1 MTDFTYTLVVR
12 NGISVIIPTYR
23 SARTLPILVDSIAHA
38 SWWTPES
45 EIIIVDDGHTD
56 ETWAV
61 LHELANSNRTVVAI
75 RLSKNVGQHAAL
87 LAGVH
92 EAKHSTIVT
101 LDDDLQNPPEEVAH
115 LLKTLTDDVDVVYG
129 VPRTIRQPFWR
140 SFASVAA
147 KRMMHKALGFSNA
160 INISSF
166 RVFRSRLRES
176 FSDNV
181 GPGVSLDALLSWST
195 SRFASVEVEHHERK
209 IGKSNYNFW
218 KLSRF
223 MLDTVTG
230 FSTVPL
236 RIATSLGLMT
246 IALSVAV
253 LIWVLVR
260 PLLTGE
266 SVPGFPFL
274 AATIAIFS
282 GTQLLVLGVI
292 GQYIGRM
299 HFRVMNKPTY
309 TIAERTNS

>member
-1 MTDFTYTLVVR
+1 MAVSVVVPVFNSESSLPELISRLTNLLPTD
-12 NGISVIIPTYR
+12 
-23 SARTLPILVDSIAHA
+23 
-38 SWWTPES
+38 S
-45 EIIIVDDGHTD
+45 EVLLVDDGS
-56 ETWAV
+56 ETVTWSV
-61 LHELANSNRTVVAI
+61 VKSLATTQVRGI
-75 RLSKNVGQHAAL
+75 RLSRNVGQHAAL
-87 LAGVH
+87 LAGIR
-92 EAKHSTIVT
+92 EAQYPIIAT
-101 LDDDLQNPPEEVAH
+101 LDDDLQNPPEELP
-115 LLKTLTDDVDVVYG
+115 LLLNTLTDNVDVVYG
-129 VPRTIRQPFWR
+129 VPRAIKQPLWR
-140 SFASVAA
+140 SFTSVAA
-147 KRMMHKALGFSNA
+147 KRMMQRALGFSHA
-160 INISSF
+160 IDISSF

-176 FSDNV
+176 FSGDI
-181 GPGVSLDALLSWST
+181 GPGISLDALLGWST
-195 SRFASVEVEHHERK
+195 SRFASVEVEHCERK
-209 IGKSNYNFW
+209 MGKSNYNFR
-218 KLSRF
+218 KLFRF

-253 LIWVLVR
+253 LIWVLGR
-260 PLLTGE
+260 PLVTGE

>member
-1 MTDFTYTLVVR
+1 MVAISIVVPVFNAVSSLPELVARLTEIFPTD
-12 NGISVIIPTYR
+12 
-23 SARTLPILVDSIAHA
+23 
-38 SWWTPES
+38 S
-45 EIIIVDDGHTD
+45 EVLLVDDGSEA
-56 ETWAV
+56 ETWSV
-61 LHELANSNRTVVAI
+61 VKSLATNQVKGI
-75 RLSKNVGQHAAL
+75 RLSRNVGQHAAL
-87 LAGVH
+87 LAGVR
-92 EAKHSTIVT
+92 EAQYPIIAT
-101 LDDDLQNPPEEVAH
+101 LDDDLQNPPEELPQ
-115 LLKTLTDDVDVVYG
+115 LLNALTDDADVVYG

-147 KRMMHKALGFSNA
+147 KQMMQRALGFSNA

-176 FSDNV
+176 FSDDV

-195 SRFASVEVEHHERK
+195 SRFTSVEVEHHDRK

-218 KLSRF
+218 KLFRF

-266 SVPGFPFL
+266 SIPGFPFL

>member
-1 MTDFTYTLVVR
+1 MEACKVSVVVPVLNGAKSLHALV
-12 NGISVIIPTYR
+12 
-23 SARTLPILVDSIAHA
+23 ARVSNTIES
-38 SWWTPES
+38 SS
-45 EIIIVDDGHTD
+45 EILLIDDCSTD
-56 ETWAV
+56 GSWSTI
-61 LHELANSNRTVVAI
+61 LELSEIYPSVRGA
-75 RLSKNVGQHAAL
+75 RLSKNSGQHAAL
-87 LAGVH
+87 LAGIR
-92 EAKHSTIVT
+92 EASHPIIVT
-101 LDDDLQNPPEEVAH
+101 LDDDLQNPPEEIAR
-115 LLKTLTDDVDVVYG
+115 LLKALTNDVDVVYG
-129 VPRTIRQPFWR
+129 VPRTIRQTFWR

-147 KRMMHKALGFSNA
+147 KQMMQKALGFSNA
-160 INISSF
+160 IDISSF

-176 FSDNV
+176 FSEDV

-209 IGKSNYNFW
+209 IGKSNYNFR
-218 KLSRF
+218 KLFRF

-309 TIAERTNS
+309 NIAERTHS